1 MGFWRNGGNITES
14 SAILPPI
21 RPYEELTKRG
31 SVQHI
36 NYMLFIR
43 GILVPIDSEGAANNI
58 RKIRLAHDYKKKV
71 AYVSRRWLDS
81 NVD

>member
-43 GILVPIDSEGAANNI
+43 GILVPIDSESATENI
-58 RKIRLAHDYKKKV
+58 RKIWLDHDYKKV
-71 AYVSRRWLDS
+71 AYVGRRRLDS